1 MKIEILD
8 NSRYEEYE
16 SFLLSQEH
24 SLFYH
29 STKYKDF
36 LEDLLGCESRYLLAY
51 DNNKIVAALPL
62 MIKNGS
68 LGKVVNSLPY
78 YGSNGGIICQSN
90 DNQSEIL
97 AAFKKS
103 LSLIDY
109 ASLTLVSS
117 PFEDSI
123 STLIAPVTDQRISQ
137 ITPLDPSAEN
147 YSEYIFSIIEG
158 STRRNIKKAQKL
170 QVKVVVRNEEAI
182 NFLEQAHNENMAII
196 GGKAKS
202 HAFFER
208 ITKYFLPD
216 VDYKIYIA
224 ELNGTPIAALLVF
237 FCNKTVE
244 YFTPVIKNEFRDYQ
258 PLAVIV
264 FEAMKDVMKEN
275 YKYWN
280 WGGTWLTQ
288 SGVYQFKK
296 KWGAMEKLYNYS
308 THVKNDEILKVDRDF
323 LAKEYE
329 GFYVYNFNEIDMHAK
344 V

>member
-1 MKIEILD
+1 MKIEVLD
-8 NSRYEEYE
+8 KSRYEEYE
-16 SFLLSQEH
+16 NFLLSQEH

-29 STKYKDF
+29 SAKYKEF

-97 AAFKKS
+97 AAFEKS

-123 STLIAPVTDQRISQ
+123 SMLIATVTDQRISQ

-182 NFLEQAHNENMAII
+182 NFLEQAHNENMVVI

-202 HAFFER
+202 PLFFER
-208 ITKYFLPD
+208 ITKYFLSNA
-216 VDYKIYIA
+216 DYKIYVA

-237 FCNKTVE
+237 FYNKTVE

-264 FEAMKDVMKEN
+264 LEAMKDAMKEN

-296 KWGAMEKLYNYS
+296 KWGAVERLYNYS
-308 THVKNDEILKVDRDF
+308 TYIKNDKILKVGKDV

-329 GFYVYNFNEIDMHAK
+329 GFYAYHFNEVGICAE